1 VFAAG
6 VTLAA
11 WLAWRVGGPV
21 AAGFAAVAIVGS
33 PLMLL
38 DVGKAYAVA
47 WALLPW
53 LIAAW
58 AVLAPNPRYWLAA
71 FALLV
76 AALIRIE
83 TLVVVPGALLAIVL
97 ARIAHR
103 ADPSVVPRAALAIVF
118 VPMLAI
124 PVMAAHDWLLTGDP
138 LFWVQVSTRFAEAA
152 SVRGF
157 PGLQEVSERL
167 VERFGADLAFLLL
180 AGLAGFR
187 LWRDRQLPL
196 LVGLLVFGFGIL
208 AFLFLLA
215 VRGLFVSPRYLAPI
229 DLVLALSAGI
239 GLGALRL
246 DGVRRAGDLL
256 PMGALGLPVQLVVG
270 GLVAVALSHPFV
282 PFDANIR
289 DQLAE
294 EARSQRAV
302 ASAVPVVRDA
312 LGRLPGAR
320 DPVPGVSWWTST
332 PPHVIAVF
340 APGLS
345 RPRLAVDLDL
355 PLSRIAG
362 IETGVPDP
370 PVEGIPRP
378 GQIYVHDRRADRPEA
393 RYSFLEVSSPT
404 PLGDVVLVPL
414 LADETRGLWVI
425 EIRAAS

>member
-1 VFAAG
+1 MRAVLAIPRDRIPPLVALSVVFLATVAVSAFLIRLLAGASVGFDSAASVIHFERIIGGRQLEAFVTTTPKPALTLVFGVLHAVGGWFAVAAATVLVFAAG

-152 SVRGF
+152 SVRRR
-157 PGLQEVSERL
+157 PRIP
-167 VERFGADLAFLLL
+167 L
-180 AGLAGFR
+180 AGRA
-187 LWRDRQLPL
+187 
-196 LVGLLVFGFGIL
+196 
-208 AFLFLLA
+208 
-215 VRGLFVSPRYLAPI
+215 RGLPPMAGSP
-229 DLVLALSAGI
+229 
-239 GLGALRL
+239 
-246 DGVRRAGDLL
+246 
-256 PMGALGLPVQLVVG
+256 
-270 GLVAVALSHPFV
+270 VAVARRPAGLRVRDPGIPV
-282 PFDANIR
+282 PARGTRPVRLAALPRPNRSRARVVGR
-289 DQLAE
+289 DRPRRVAPRWRPTGWRLAAAGR
-294 EARSQRAV
+294 ARLAGPARRRRPGGSRAQSPVRAV
-302 ASAVPVVRDA
+302 
-312 LGRLPGAR
+312 
-320 DPVPGVSWWTST
+320 
-332 PPHVIAVF
+332 
-340 APGLS
+340 
-345 RPRLAVDLDL
+345 
-355 PLSRIAG
+355 
-362 IETGVPDP
+362 
-370 PVEGIPRP
+370 
-378 GQIYVHDRRADRPEA
+378 RRQHP
-393 RYSFLEVSSPT
+393 
-404 PLGDVVLVPL
+404 
-414 LADETRGLWVI
+414 
-425 EIRAAS
+425 